1 MASNL
6 ADIYK
11 SSPVIFTLIS
21 SDIVSVPG
29 ESFSAEG
36 LSGSPEEIP
45 ESPFEQATKC
55 QDKNTNARI
64 KRFVMAS
71 IFILIQI

>member
-29 ESFSAEG
+29 ESSSAEG

-45 ESPFEQATKC
+45 EQATKC

>member
-1 MASNL
+1 M
-6 ADIYK
+6 YK

-21 SDIVSVPG
+21 SERI
-29 ESFSAEG
+29 SASEEGSSEEG

-45 ESPFEQATKC
+45 EFPFEQATKC
-55 QDKNTNARI
+55 QDKNTNAKN
-64 KRFVMAS
+64 KRFVMTS